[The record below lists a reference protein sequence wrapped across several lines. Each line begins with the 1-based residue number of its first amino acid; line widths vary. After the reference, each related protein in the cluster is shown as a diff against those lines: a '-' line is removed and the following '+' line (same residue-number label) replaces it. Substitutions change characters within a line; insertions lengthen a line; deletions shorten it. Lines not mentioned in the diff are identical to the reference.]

1 MTRIAAHRTLLTGA
15 ALALAGAL
23 IAGCTAQGSSSPP
36 SGPAS
41 ARDTSPA
48 SAPQSPTEPAGA
60 GATTP
65 AGSAPTAPGTSTGH
79 PTATAPAPT
88 TTFTRVPMQSAFGGE
103 FFSPSGNI
111 SCEVDYHR
119 AAVPDAA
126 YCETLTPS
134 RSVTMTVTGTYT
146 TCTGQQCQSNAGE
159 GTPTLAYGTET
170 GVGPFLCQSATTGV
184 TCTTGGKGFLISAA
198 GITPVG

>member
-1 MTRIAAHRTLLTGA
+1 
-15 ALALAGAL
+15 
-23 IAGCTAQGSSSPP
+23 
-36 SGPAS
+36 
-41 ARDTSPA
+41 
-48 SAPQSPTEPAGA
+48 
-60 GATTP
+60 
-65 AGSAPTAPGTSTGH
+65 
-79 PTATAPAPT
+79 
-88 TTFTRVPMQSAFGGE
+88 MQSAAGGE
-103 FFSPSGNI
+103 FVSPSGNI

-119 AAVPDAA
+119 ARVPDAA

-134 RSVTMTVTGTYT
+134 RSVTLSVTGTYT
-146 TCTGQQCQSNAGE
+146 TCSGQQCQSNAGQ